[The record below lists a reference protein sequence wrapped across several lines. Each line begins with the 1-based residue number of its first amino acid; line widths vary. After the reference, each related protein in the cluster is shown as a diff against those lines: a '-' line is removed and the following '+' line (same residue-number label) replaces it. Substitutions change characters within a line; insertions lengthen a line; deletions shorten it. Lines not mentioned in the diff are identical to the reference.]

1 MHNEKEEIK
10 ESIEGSE
17 SVESIETQRS
27 EEENNEKVAEKPK
40 EEAIALESKSEGN
53 QHHHLVEKL
62 NKSKLTAQMKYDEY
76 KKADKELEEATVNFM
91 RLENHIVKT
100 TVATSLSLLKEL
112 GVENLEDDIKEAK
125 EIVQENK
132 ADLIQIR
139 PLSKGNFVAFVL
151 GLLGT
156 LATATGLTLY
166 GAKLASLPLVLPTF
180 MQKANLDT
188 IANKLASLINIKET
202 PIAGYLLVAAVS
214 ILIGLLIFNFMRFIK
229 RRKNIKY
236 VHRLESD
243 VENYINELD
252 EKIKKSQALTEH
264 LDHIKQVMQKYDI
277 ILQEQNAKIRRMLF
291 IEQPTEGLDSL
302 QRASQ
307 VEVEKT
313 LLILDE
319 LLKLMNSS
327 VNDGLEITQES
338 HENLHSA
345 NSIINEVIKKLYV

>member
-10 ESIEGSE
+10 ES
-17 SVESIETQRS
+17 VESNEEAETLEAQKS
-27 EEENNEKVAEKPK
+27 EEENENINEKSTQEK
-40 EEAIALESKSEGN
+40 IALENKSVGT
-53 QHHHLVEKL
+53 QHNHLVEKL
-62 NKSKLTAQMKYDEY
+62 NNTKLTAQMKYDEY

-112 GVENLEDDIKEAK
+112 GVENLEDNIQEAK

-132 ADLIQIR
+132 ADMIQIK
-139 PLSKGNFVAFVL
+139 PLSKGNFGAFVF

-156 LATATGLTLY
+156 LATAAGLTLF
-166 GAKLASLPLVLPTF
+166 GAKLASLPLTLPTF
-180 MQKANLDT
+180 MQKSNLDM
-188 IANKLASLINIKET
+188 IANKLATIINIKDT
-202 PIAGYLLVAAVS
+202 PIAGYLLVAALS
-214 ILIGLLIFNFMRFIK
+214 ILVGLIIFNLVRFLK
-229 RRKNIKY
+229 RRKNLKY

-243 VENYINELD
+243 VENYVNDLD
-252 EKIKKSQALTEH
+252 EKIKKSKELSKH

-291 IEQPTEGLDSL
+291 IEQPTEGLESL